1 MTKESRVER
10 LGIFYIKTE
19 MSQEHDVNTQVTDT
33 ARTQPQR
40 DILSL
45 HDVSNPM
52 FTEVNSTKPTPLNA
66 DTLSSKRYN
75 R

>member
-1 MTKESRVER
+1 
-10 LGIFYIKTE
+10 